1 MDLTPPVHL
10 SIIEAIYNAAPCIRI
25 RTMVLSTAPSSTRVT
40 RLLAPFLILFVTAL
54 LAGCGGASSD
64 DVAIE
69 ERDGVTY
76 VTNTGTTVWTDHD
89 AAPIQFGLEQ
99 TFGAEEAPE
108 EAMLA
113 NVRGVVVDAEGAVYV
128 LDYGN
133 NRLVAFNP
141 DGSLRWSAGREGE
154 GPGEFSNA
162 YGMAG
167 DGDGRLYVSNQMNG
181 RIDIW
186 TTDGTFVESIGID
199 ELGVRG
205 SVEAHTN
212 GSLVLSRSAFGDDP
226 QQLHFIDTDTWTHD
240 RTVEVDFDLDL
251 PDGMGTGGGVSVHD
265 EHLWVSHV
273 TAYQLRQYTL
283 DGTPTRQIDRPN
295 IETIIGPGISDDQ
308 RLMRVYGYLGA
319 PAVLP
324 NGHMLVASSWPT
336 NIQDPNAHT
345 ERSANGD
352 AKDPIPAS
360 AVDLFDPEGRFQGRL
375 LWEEMRTPE
384 IGRIQ
389 TVGPDGTLYTTAS
402 TPFPQVRRYAVTID

>member
-1 MDLTPPVHL
+1 MFV
-10 SIIEAIYNAAPCIRI
+10 SAA
-25 RTMVLSTAPSSTRVT
+25 TSSAHRT
-40 RLLAPFLILFVTAL
+40 RLLAPFFILFATAL
-54 LAGCGGASSD
+54 WAGCGGSSSG
-64 DVAIE
+64 DVTIE

-76 VTNTGTTVWTDHD
+76 VTNTGTTVWEDHD
-89 AAPIQFGLEQ
+89 AAPIQFELEQ
-99 TFGAEEAPE
+99 TFGAEETPE

-113 NVRGVVVDAEGAVYV
+113 DVRGVVVDAEGAVYV

-167 DGDGRLYVSNQMNG
+167 DGDGRLYVSNQMNS
-181 RIDIW
+181 RVDIW

-199 ELGVRG
+199 ELDVRG
-205 SVEAHTN
+205 SVTAYAN
-212 GSLVLSRSAFGDDP
+212 GHLILSRSAYGGDP
-226 QQLHFIDTDTWTHD
+226 QKLYFIDTDTWTHD

-251 PDGMGTGGGVSVHD
+251 PDGMGVGGGVSVYD

-283 DGTPTRQIDRPN
+283 NGTQTRQIDRPN
-295 IETIIGPGISDDQ
+295 IDTIMGPGVFQGEGSTM
-308 RLMRVYGYLGA
+308 MRMYGYLGA

-336 NIQDPNAHT
+336 NVQDPNEHT
-345 ERSANGD
+345 EQSAND
-352 AKDPIPAS
+352 NAEDPIPAS
-360 AVDLFDPEGRFQGRL
+360 AIDLFDPEGRFQGRL
-375 LWEEMRTPE
+375 LWEEMRTPG

-389 TVGPDGTLYTTAS
+389 TTGPEGTLYTTVS
-402 TPFPQVRRYAVTID
+402 TPFPQVRRYAVTVD